1 MPNEIYIPKKDIIVP
16 RGKVLI
22 EIQNVVTGKIER
34 GLTDNMVVD
43 TGKYAIADALIGT
56 ILNNRGIIS
65 YCALGTSSVAPA
77 AGNTQLLAEIERK
90 LISVRSVE
98 NNVATFQTFFT
109 TAEAIGVLREAGLF
123 GDAASD
129 TANSGTLFCRT
140 AINRTKTGNDTLTLY
155 WSVYIG

>member
-1 MPNEIYIPKKDIIVP
+1 MPNEIYIPKKDIIIP

-56 ILNNRGIIS
+56 ILNNRGIIT
-65 YCALGTSSVAPA
+65 YCGLGTSAVAPA
-77 AGNTQLLAEIERK
+77 ASDTQLLAEIERK

-109 TAEAIGVLREAGLF
+109 TAEAIGTLREAGLF
-123 GDAASD
+123 GDDASD

>member
-1 MPNEIYIPKKDIIVP
+1 MTNDIFLPTRDIIVP
-16 RGKVLI
+16 KGKVLI
-22 EIQNVVTGKIER
+22 EIQNVLTGKIER

-56 ILNNRGIIS
+56 TANYRGIIS
-65 YCALGTSSVAPA
+65 YCALGTSAVAPA
-77 AGNTQLLAEIERK
+77 ASDTKLIAEIERK
-90 LISVRSVE
+90 LVSVRSVE

-109 TAEAIGVLREAGLF
+109 TAEAIGTLREAGLF

-129 TANSGTLFCRT
+129 TADSGTLFCRT
-140 AINRTKTGNDTLTLY
+140 AINRVKTGNDTLTLY